1 MFQNKFRQA
10 PGTIVYTGSKSDEII
25 PIHYVQYDE
34 THILEEELN
43 SDSIENIHPPK
54 PGCVQWYDIRGMHD
68 TALIEKIGKN
78 FGIHPLVLEDIADVN
93 QRPKLEEYENGILI
107 ILHSLNWNKST
118 KKADKENVAVFLGDQ
133 FVISFQEHTEDI
145 MSAVR
150 ARIHH
155 GAGRIRK
162 RQADYLAHALIDD
175 IIDQYF
181 ELVQEYD
188 DQIGIFENK
197 ILTEPSEEIKRS
209 LHLLKKETL
218 NLRKSVFPLRES
230 LTRFMQ
236 SEHPYIHKQTKPFLR
251 HLLDHS
257 SRMIEMIDSNR
268 DMLAGLQ
275 DLYNSEIGYRTNAV
289 MKILTMVT
297 SVFVPLSFLAGV
309 YGMNFENMP
318 ELRSSNGYFIVV
330 GVMAI
335 VALTAVL
342 YFKRK
347 KWL

>member
-1 MFQNKFRQA
+1 MFENRFRQA

-34 THILEEELN
+34 THILEEELT
-43 SDSIENIHPPK
+43 SDSMENIHLPK
-54 PGCVQWYDIRGMHD
+54 SGCVQWYDIRGIHD
-68 TALIEKIGKN
+68 TVLIEKIGKS

-93 QRPKLEEYENGILI
+93 QRPKYEEYENGILI
-107 ILHSLNWNKST
+107 ILHALNWNEST
-118 KKADKENVAVFLGDQ
+118 KRADKENVAVFLGDQ
-133 FVISFQEHTEDI
+133 FVISFQEHKEDI

-150 ARIHH
+150 ARIHN
-155 GAGRIRK
+155 GSGRIRK

-197 ILTEPSEEIKRS
+197 ILTDPSEEIKRN

-230 LTRFMQ
+230 LTRFKQ
-236 SEHPYIHKQTKPFLR
+236 SEHPFIHKQTKPFLS

-318 ELRSSNGYFIVV
+318 ELRSSNGYFVVV
-330 GVMAI
+330 GIMAL

>member
-1 MFQNKFRQA
+1 MFNNKFRQA
-10 PGTIVYTGSKSDEII
+10 PGTIIYTGTKSDELI
-25 PIHYVQYDE
+25 PIHYLQYDKI
-34 THILEEELN
+34 HILEEELTN
-43 SDSIENIHPPK
+43 ESLESIHPPQ
-54 PGCVQWYDIRGMHD
+54 PGCIQWYDIRGMHD
-68 TALIEKIGKN
+68 TKLIEKIGAK
-78 FGIHPLVLEDIADVN
+78 FGIHSLVLEDIADVD
-93 QRPKLEEYENGILI
+93 QRPKFEEYEKGILI
-107 ILHSLNWNKST
+107 ILHSLKWNKNT
-118 KKADKENVAVFLGDQ
+118 KRANKENVAIFLGDQ

-150 ARIHH
+150 DRIHN
-155 GAGRIRK
+155 GAGRIR
-162 RQADYLAHALIDD
+162 RRGADYLAHALIDD

-181 ELVQEYD
+181 ELVQQYD

-197 ILTEPSEEIKRS
+197 ILTDPSEEIKRR

-236 SEHPYIHKQTKPFLR
+236 SEHPFIHKHTKPFLR

-257 SRMIEMIDSNR
+257 SRMIDMVDSNR

-318 ELRSSNGYFIVV
+318 ELKSEFGYYVVV
-330 GVMAI
+330 GIMTF
-335 VALTAVL
+335 VALTAVI